1 MDNFTKVPNEILEAY
16 PFMDLTKTQAR
27 VFWYLVRKIYGWHK
41 ERDYISISKMAI
53 DLHRN
58 RRNIQRAVN
67 DLVSMGMIE
76 ADKENTGS
84 IAMMRILP
92 PDNWDRPA
100 CESTRGASNET
111 HASIRTQ
118 GGASNETQ
126 GGASIRTH
134 VPASIQTHTKESKET
149 SKETSKESAFGEF
162 SLSELE
168 RLRAEGWS

>member
-111 HASIRTQ
+111 
-118 GGASNETQ
+118 Q